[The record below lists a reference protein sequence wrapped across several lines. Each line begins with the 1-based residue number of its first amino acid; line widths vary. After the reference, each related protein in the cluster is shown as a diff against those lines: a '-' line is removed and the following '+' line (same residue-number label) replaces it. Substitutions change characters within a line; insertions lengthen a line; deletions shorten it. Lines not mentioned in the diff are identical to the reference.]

1 MMGFS
6 DKQHRMQNGIWKTL
20 LGYTLAMRIS
30 GVVRVLFVVAL
41 MPSLLVVQS
50 GAWGNDGHKMINRLA
65 AAALPADVPEFLR
78 SQSALDAMEYYGPEP
93 DRWKSNSE
101 MELKMAGESEHF
113 IDMEWADLI
122 GGPLPR
128 RRYDFVR
135 ALAVAQKSHVE
146 IPLTPEKVGL
156 QPYVTDEYYE
166 RVKAAMREYRRL
178 VAAHK
183 DTNPVEAEI
192 VFLCGIL
199 GHFVADGSQP
209 LHATIQY
216 NGWTGE
222 NPNGYTT
229 GHRIHAQFESQFVT
243 DVVKP
248 ARDVAPLIAKQ
259 PTVLG
264 DVFED
269 YVKYLRHSGALVEK
283 TYQLEKAGG
292 FTGEGS
298 AESRAFVDERL
309 AAGAT
314 ELRDMIYTAWVR
326 SGDSVPAY
334 RNGTRV
340 SPPGI

>member
-1 MMGFS
+1 
-6 DKQHRMQNGIWKTL
+6 
-20 LGYTLAMRIS
+20 MR
-30 GVVRVLFVVAL
+30 LVVAVA
-41 MPSLLVVQS
+41 LVPMMLVEQS
-50 GAWGNDGHKMINRLA
+50 VAWGNDGHKMINRLA

-93 DRWKSNSE
+93 DRWRGQLE
-101 MELKMAGESEHF
+101 PELSQAGSPEHF
-113 IDMEWADLI
+113 MDMEWADLI
-122 GGPLPR
+122 GGALPR

-156 QPYVTDEYYE
+156 QPYVTDEYFE
-166 RVKAAMREYRRL
+166 RIKAAMREYRGL
-178 VAAHK
+178 VAGHK
-183 DTNPVEAEI
+183 DTRPVEAEI
-192 VFLCGIL
+192 VFLCGIM

-229 GHRIHAQFESQFVT
+229 DHRIHAQFESQFVT
-243 DVVKP
+243 EVVKP
-248 ARDVAPLIAKQ
+248 ARDVAPLIAKE
-259 PTVLG
+259 PKVLG

-269 YVKYLRHSGALVEK
+269 YVKYLRHSGSLVEK
-283 TYQLEKAGG
+283 TYELEKAGG
-292 FTGEGS
+292 FTRAGS

-314 ELRDMIYTAWVR
+314 ELRDLIYTAWVR
-326 SGDSVPAY
+326 SGDPVPAY
-334 RNGTRV
+334 RNGARTAA
-340 SPPGI
+340 PGM

>member
-1 MMGFS
+1 M
-6 DKQHRMQNGIWKTL
+6 I
-20 LGYTLAMRIS
+20 
-30 GVVRVLFVVAL
+30 GVVRVVVAVA
-41 MPSLLVVQS
+41 LVPMMLVEQS
-50 GAWGNDGHKMINRLA
+50 VAWGNDGHKMINRLA

-93 DRWKSNSE
+93 DRWKGQLE
-101 MELKMAGESEHF
+101 PELSQAGSPEHF
-113 IDMEWADLI
+113 MDMEWADLI

-135 ALAVAQKSHVE
+135 ALAFAQKSHVE

-166 RVKAAMREYRRL
+166 RAKAAMREYRGL

-183 DTNPVEAEI
+183 DTKPVEAEI
-192 VFLCGIL
+192 VFLCGIM

-216 NGWTGE
+216 NGWTGA

-229 GHRIHAQFESQFVT
+229 DHRIHAQFESQFVS

-248 ARDVAPLIAKQ
+248 ARDVAPLIAKE
-259 PTVLG
+259 PKVLG

-269 YVKYLRHSGALVEK
+269 YVKYLRHSGSLVEK

-292 FTGEGS
+292 FTGQGS
-298 AESRAFVDERL
+298 EESRAFVDERL

-314 ELRDMIYTAWVR
+314 ELRDLIYTAWVR
-326 SGDSVPAY
+326 SGDPVPAY
-334 RNGTRV
+334 RNGARAT
-340 SPPGI
+340 PPGM

>member
-1 MMGFS
+1 
-6 DKQHRMQNGIWKTL
+6 
-20 LGYTLAMRIS
+20 MRILS
-30 GVVRVLFVVAL
+30 VVVAVA
-41 MPSLLVVQS
+41 MVPMLLVEQS
-50 GAWGNDGHKMINRLA
+50 VAWGNDGHRMINRLA
-65 AAALPADVPEFLR
+65 AEALPADVPEFLR
-78 SQSALDAMEYYGPEP
+78 SQAALDAMEYYGPEP

-113 IDMEWADLI
+113 MDMEWADLI

-135 ALAVAQKSHVE
+135 ALAAAQKSHVE

-166 RVKAAMREYRRL
+166 RVKAAMREYRGL
-178 VAAHK
+178 IAAHK
-183 DTNPVEAEI
+183 DTKPVEAEI
-192 VFLCGIL
+192 VFLCGIM

-229 GHRIHAQFESQFVT
+229 EHRIHAQFESQFVT
-243 DVVKP
+243 EAVKP
-248 ARDVAPLIAKQ
+248 ARDVAPRIAKE
-259 PTVLG
+259 PKVLG
-264 DVFED
+264 DVFEE
-269 YVKYLRHSGALVEK
+269 YVTYLRHSQSLVEK

-292 FTGEGS
+292 FAGAGS

-314 ELRDMIYTAWVR
+314 ELRDIIYTAWVR
-326 SGDSVPAY
+326 SGDPVPAY
-334 RNGTRV
+334 RNGAKAT
-340 SPPGI
+340 PGM

>member
-1 MMGFS
+1 MG
-6 DKQHRMQNGIWKTL
+6 
-20 LGYTLAMRIS
+20 
-30 GVVRVLFVVAL
+30 RVATAVAL
-41 MPSLLVVQS
+41 VPMMLVQQS
-50 GAWGNDGHKMINRLA
+50 AAWGNDGHRMINRLA

-101 MELKMAGESEHF
+101 MELKIAGESEHF
-113 IDMEWADLI
+113 MDMEWADLI

-135 ALAVAQKSHVE
+135 ALAAAQKSHVE

-166 RVKAAMREYRRL
+166 RVKAAMREYRGL

-183 DTNPVEAEI
+183 DTNPAEAEI
-192 VFLCGIL
+192 VFLCGIM

-229 GHRIHAQFESQFVT
+229 DHRIHAQFESEFVT

-248 ARDVAPLIAKQ
+248 ARDVAPLIAKE
-259 PTVLG
+259 PKVLS
-264 DVFED
+264 DVFEE
-269 YVKYLRHSGALVEK
+269 YVRYLRHSQSLVEK
-283 TYQLEKAGG
+283 TYQLEKVGG
-292 FTGEGS
+292 FTGAGS

-314 ELRDMIYTAWVR
+314 ELRDIIYTAWVR
-326 SGDSVPAY
+326 SGDPIPAY
-334 RNGTRV
+334 RNGAKAT
-340 SPPGI
+340 PGT

>member
-1 MMGFS
+1 
-6 DKQHRMQNGIWKTL
+6 
-20 LGYTLAMRIS
+20 MRIQ
-30 GVVRVLFVVAL
+30 GAVRVVVAVAL
-41 MPSLLVVQS
+41 MPMMLLEQS
-50 GAWGNDGHKMINRLA
+50 AAWGNDGHRMINRLA
-65 AAALPADVPEFLR
+65 AAALPSDVPEFLR

-93 DRWKSNSE
+93 DRWKGQLE
-101 MELKMAGESEHF
+101 PELSQAGSPEHF
-113 IDMEWADLI
+113 MDMEWADLI

-166 RVKAAMREYRRL
+166 RAKAAMREYRGL
-178 VAAHK
+178 VAAKK
-183 DTNPVEAEI
+183 DTKPVEAEI
-192 VFLCGIL
+192 VFLCGIM

-222 NPNGYTT
+222 NPNGYTAD
-229 GHRIHAQFESQFVT
+229 HRIHAQFESEFVSANVT
-243 DVVKP
+243 PMK
-248 ARDVAPLIAKQ
+248 DVAPLIAKQ
-259 PTVLG
+259 PVVLG

-269 YVKYLRHSGALVEK
+269 YVKYLRHSESLVEK

-292 FTGEGS
+292 FTGAGS
-298 AESRAFVDERL
+298 PESRAFVDERL

-314 ELRDMIYTAWVR
+314 ELRDIIYTAWVR
-326 SGDSVPAY
+326 SGDPVPQY
-334 RNGTRV
+334 RNGAKV
-340 SPPGI
+340 AAPGM

>member
-1 MMGFS
+1 M
-6 DKQHRMQNGIWKTL
+6 RMT
-20 LGYTLAMRIS
+20 S
-30 GVVRVLFVVAL
+30 VVRVVVAVA
-41 MPSLLVVQS
+41 LVPMMLVEQS
-50 GAWGNDGHKMINRLA
+50 AAWGNDGHRMINRLA

-93 DRWKSNSE
+93 DRWKGQLE
-101 MELKMAGESEHF
+101 PELSQAGSPEHF
-113 IDMEWADLI
+113 MDMEWADLI

-135 ALAVAQKSHVE
+135 ALEFAQKSHVE

-166 RVKAAMREYRRL
+166 RAKAAMREYRGL
-178 VAAHK
+178 AAAHK
-183 DTNPVEAEI
+183 DTKPVEAEI
-192 VFLCGIL
+192 VFLCGIM

-229 GHRIHAQFESQFVT
+229 DHRIHAQFESQFVS

-248 ARDVAPLIAKQ
+248 ARDVAPLIAKE
-259 PTVLG
+259 PKVLG

-269 YVKYLRHSGALVEK
+269 YVKYLRHSGSLVEK

-314 ELRDMIYTAWVR
+314 ELRDLIYTAWVR
-326 SGDSVPAY
+326 SGDPVPAY
-334 RNGTRV
+334 RNGARTT
-340 SPPGI
+340 PPGM

>member
-1 MMGFS
+1 MVKLFEMGHPEFYGS
-6 DKQHRMQNGIWKTL
+6 AVVL
-20 LGYTLAMRIS
+20 YTAGMRKFC
-30 GVVRVLFVVAL
+30 VVVAVAL
-41 MPSLLVVQS
+41 VPVLLVEQS
-50 GAWGNDGHKMINRLA
+50 VAWGNDGHRMINRLA
-65 AAALPADVPEFLR
+65 AEALPAEVPEFLR

-113 IDMEWADLI
+113 MDMEWADLI

-135 ALAVAQKSHVE
+135 ALAVAQRSHVE

-166 RVKAAMREYRRL
+166 RVKAAMREYRGL

-183 DTNPVEAEI
+183 DTQPVEAEI
-192 VFLCGIL
+192 VFLCGIM
-199 GHFVADGSQP
+199 GHFVGDGSQP

-222 NPNGYTT
+222 NPKGYTT
-229 GHRIHAQFESQFVT
+229 EHRIHAQFESQFVK

-248 ARDVAPLIAKQ
+248 SRDVAPLIAKE
-259 PTVLG
+259 PKVLG
-264 DVFED
+264 DVFEE
-269 YVKYLRHSGALVEK
+269 YVAYLRHSQSLVEK
-283 TYQLEKAGG
+283 TYELEKVGG
-292 FTGEGS
+292 FAGKGT

-314 ELRDMIYTAWVR
+314 ELRDLIYTAWVR
-326 SGDSVPAY
+326 SGDPVPGY
-334 RNGTRV
+334 RDGGKAAA
-340 SPPGI
+340 PGM

>member
-1 MMGFS
+1 
-6 DKQHRMQNGIWKTL
+6 
-20 LGYTLAMRIS
+20 MRIPS
-30 GVVRVLFVVAL
+30 LVRVVVAVAL
-41 MPSLLVVQS
+41 VPMLLVEQS
-50 GAWGNDGHKMINRLA
+50 IAWGNDGHKMINRLA

-78 SQSALDAMEYYGPEP
+78 SQSALEAMEYYGPEP
-93 DRWKSNSE
+93 DRWKGQLE
-101 MELKMAGESEHF
+101 PELSQAGSPEHF
-113 IDMEWADLI
+113 MDMEWADLI

-135 ALAVAQKSHVE
+135 ALAFAQKSHVE

-166 RVKAAMREYRRL
+166 RIKAAMREYRGL

-183 DTNPVEAEI
+183 DTKPVEAEI
-192 VFLCGIL
+192 VFLCGIM

-229 GHRIHAQFESQFVT
+229 DHRIHAQFESQFVS
-243 DVVKP
+243 DAVKP
-248 ARDVAPLIAKQ
+248 AKDVAPLIAKE
-259 PTVLG
+259 PKVLG
-264 DVFED
+264 DVFEE
-269 YVKYLRHSGALVEK
+269 YVTYLRHSGSLVEK

-292 FTGEGS
+292 FTGQGS

-314 ELRDMIYTAWVR
+314 ELRDIIYTAWVR
-326 SGDSVPAY
+326 SGDPVPAY
-334 RNGTRV
+334 RNGARAT
-340 SPPGI
+340 PGM